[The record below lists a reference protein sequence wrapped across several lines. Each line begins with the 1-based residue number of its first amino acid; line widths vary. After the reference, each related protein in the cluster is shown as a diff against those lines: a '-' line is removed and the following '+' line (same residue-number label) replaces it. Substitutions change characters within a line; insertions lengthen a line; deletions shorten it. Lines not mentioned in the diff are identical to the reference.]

1 MRVPFLELKREY
13 ETIKPE
19 IQEVV
24 SRVLESGSYILGQH
38 VENFEREFAAWL
50 GVPHAVGV
58 GSGTEALHLALVA
71 GGIKPGDGV
80 LTVPNTAVPT
90 VSAISAAGGRPVFVD
105 VDPDTYTMSPSA
117 LAEVLEGSS
126 SRINYKAIVVVHLY
140 GHPVD
145 MDPVMGLA
153 QAHGLKVIEDAAQA
167 TGATYKGKKVGTIG
181 DFGCFSFYPT
191 KNLGAYGDAG
201 MIVTHSDADA
211 EMVRMLRN
219 YGEKA
224 KNVNA
229 IEGYNSRLDALQAAV
244 LACKLQ
250 YLDSWNEIRRNQ
262 ARLYG
267 ELLKECNVRLPVERS
282 YARHAFHLYVVR
294 AKNRNRLRERLTEN
308 GIETAVH
315 YPRPVHLQEAYAHL
329 GYQEGSFPVSE
340 RNAGEVLS
348 LPLSP
353 FTRQDEIVAV
363 AEAFRLSE

>member
-13 ETIKPE
+13 EAMKPE
-19 IQEVV
+19 IQEAV

-38 VENFEREFAAWL
+38 VENFEREFAGWL

-58 GSGTEALHLALVA
+58 GSGTEALHLALAA
-71 GGIKPGDGV
+71 GGIKRGDGV

-90 VSAISAAGGRPVFVD
+90 VSAISFAGGRPVFVD

-117 LAEVLEGSS
+117 LAEVLEGSPPP
-126 SRINYKAIVVVHLY
+126 IDYKAIIVVHLY
-140 GHPVD
+140 GHPAD
-145 MDPVMGLA
+145 MDPIVELA

-201 MIVTHSDADA
+201 MVVTHSDEDA
-211 EMVRMLRN
+211 ETVRMLRN

-229 IEGYNSRLDALQAAV
+229 IEGYNSRLDAVQAAV
-244 LACKLQ
+244 LTCKLQ
-250 YLDSWNEIRRNQ
+250 YLDWWNEIRRNQ
-262 ARLYG
+262 ALLYG
-267 ELLKECNVRLPVERS
+267 ELLKERKIKLPVEKS
-282 YARHAFHLYVVR
+282 YARHVYHLYVVR
-294 AKNRNRLRERLTEN
+294 AKNRNRLRESLAVN

-315 YPRPVHLQEAYAHL
+315 YPRPIHLQEAYAHL
-329 GYQEGSFPVSE
+329 GYQKASFPMSE

-363 AEAFRLSE
+363 AEAIRLLE